1 MAKVD
6 VDDLMAFSQKMFGST
21 PRPHQLQA
29 VKAMLEGKEVVY
41 VGYSRAIGKTWSANL
56 AKEYN
61 KYKENS
67 NDYINEQNEHST
79 TNYTNEA
86 EL

>member
-1 MAKVD
+1 MAEVD

-41 VGYSRAIGKTWSANL
+41 VGYSRAIGKTWSVKL
-56 AKEYN
+56 AQEYT
-61 KYKENS
+61 KYKEKNK
-67 NDYINEQNEHST
+67 
-79 TNYTNEA
+79 
-86 EL
+86 L